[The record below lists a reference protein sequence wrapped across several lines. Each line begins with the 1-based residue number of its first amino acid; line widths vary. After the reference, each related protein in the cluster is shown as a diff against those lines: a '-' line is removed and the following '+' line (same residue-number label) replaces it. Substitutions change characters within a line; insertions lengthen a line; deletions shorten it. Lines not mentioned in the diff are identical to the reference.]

1 MSEQDQDHSRQ
12 TTNDDAHDGQDIDFN
27 AETEGTGLQDDFG
40 ILSAFL
46 AASSH
51 GDNPNAAITS
61 NDGRVSISIGQL
73 LSYLARRSGGSGEQ
87 IVSLGEDDEDAD
99 YVPDEDDDYEPEDYD
114 EEDDNEEYTGWGH
127 RHFNE
132 VGHFFPTVTEPETAG
147 LKLLYSG
154 EFGPPPSGP
163 VTNIEQEIQ
172 KTQSRRA
179 TKRAQRSLEPTP
191 KVETNQYPAHYTTY
205 RLPMSPI
212 RGPFAPRNYRVEAGR
227 GLVPNSSGAIVALYD
242 DKVYSGQFSLDA
254 NIYYSCTQ
262 GHDIWVYDANSTG
275 DKTTH
280 PQTGHQSRMNVLNRV
295 KGIYGNWTVTDSHL
309 SPDNER
315 LIYSSISPVVH
326 LTKLHE
332 PNAQHISLDFS
343 SPGPYGRN
351 RRVFGIYE
359 DSFGI
364 WTCRFSADG
373 KEVVACG
380 SHQIFVWDLAAHK
393 RIVNISAHKHDVN
406 SCCWADTA
414 SGNVLISGSDDT
426 MIKVWDRR
434 SLSSNRP
441 SGVLPGHTEGVTSV
455 SAKGD
460 GRYIISNGKDH
471 ALRLWDLRMMRED
484 EEVVYG
490 RYGQSDYDYRYG
502 SYKKPKR
509 LAHPQ
514 DCSVMTYR
522 GHSVFR
528 TLIRCHFSPAETT
541 GQAYIYSGSTDGKVY
556 IWSLD
561 GRIVQTLDRTQTLPI
576 TFDPREPDLPL
587 RPTAHRSRHND
598 MTIRDCSW
606 HPREP
611 ALLSCY
617 WHRDESS
624 SIGRHEWKS
633 LGKRGLTL
641 EDVVEKEQQ
650 EATEQW
656 ARTNIFATN

>member
-1 MSEQDQDHSRQ
+1 MNEQ
-12 TTNDDAHDGQDIDFN
+12 GQDSSRRTPSENDEDGPEVEFST
-27 AETEGTGLQDDFG
+27 ATEGANLRDDIG
-40 ILSAFL
+40 ILSALL
-46 AASSH
+46 AASSGSDAH
-51 GDNPNAAITS
+51 GVHHS
-61 NDGRVSISIGQL
+61 GDGRMSISVSQL
-73 LSYLARRSGGSGEQ
+73 LSFLTGGSGGG
-87 IVSLGEDDEDAD
+87 S
-99 YVPDEDDDYEPEDYD
+99 
-114 EEDDNEEYTGWGH
+114 
-127 RHFNE
+127 R
-132 VGHFFPTVTEPETAG
+132 AG
-147 LKLLYSG
+147 LRLLYSG
-154 EFGPPPSGP
+154 EFGPPPPGP
-163 VTNIEQEIQ
+163 VTNVEQEEN
-172 KTQSRRA
+172 KPQSKRATRRA
-179 TKRAQRSLEPTP
+179 RRSLDPTP
-191 KVETNQYPAHYTTY
+191 KIEVNQYPAHHTTY
-205 RLPMSPI
+205 RLPPARI
-212 RGPFAPRNYRVEAGR
+212 RSPFAPRNYRMEAAR
-227 GLVPNSSGAIVALYD
+227 GLIPNSSGAVVALYE

-275 DKTTH
+275 DITTH
-280 PQTGHQSRMNVLNRV
+280 PQTGHKSRMQVLNRV
-295 KGIYGNWTVTDSHL
+295 KGVYGNWTVTDSHL

-343 SPGPYGRN
+343 SSSHGRN
-351 RRVFGIYE
+351 RRLLGFYE

-393 RIVNISAHKHDVN
+393 RVVSVPAHKHDVN

-414 SGNVLISGSDDT
+414 SGNVLVSGSDDT

-484 EEVVYG
+484 EDVTYG
-490 RYGQSDYDYRYG
+490 RFGQMGYDYRYG
-502 SYKKPKR
+502 NYKKPKR
-509 LAHPQ
+509 HAHPQ

-541 GQAYIYSGSTDGKVY
+541 GQAYVYSGSTDGKVY

-587 RPTAHRSRHND
+587 RPTAQRSRHND
-598 MTIRDCSW
+598 MIIRDCSW

-611 ALLSCY
+611 TLLSCY

-624 SIGRHEWKS
+624 TIGRHEWKS
-633 LGKRGLTL
+633 LGKRGMTL
-641 EDVVEKEQQ
+641 EDVVEKERQ

-656 ARTNIFATN
+656 ARTNFFAAS

>member
-1 MSEQDQDHSRQ
+1 MSEDQNHSRRPAG
-12 TTNDDAHDGQDIDFN
+12 DDANDGQE
-27 AETEGTGLQDDFG
+27 AEFDARTEGTNLRDDFG

-51 GDNPNAAITS
+51 GDGS
-61 NDGRVSISIGQL
+61 NTTVQSSDGRVSISIGQL
-73 LSYLARRSGGSGEQ
+73 LSYLARSGGNSGGQ
-87 IVSLGEDDEDAD
+87 PVLGDDEEDGD
-99 YVPDEDDDYEPEDYD
+99 YVPEDDDDDDEYD
-114 EEDDNEEYTGWGH
+114 DDDDDDNDEYIGWG
-127 RHFNE
+127 RRTFND
-132 VGHFFPTVTEPETAG
+132 VGNFFETATEPQAAG

-154 EFGPPPSGP
+154 EFGPPPPGP
-163 VTNIEQEIQ
+163 VTRIEQEDQ
-172 KTQSRRA
+172 RPQSKRASRRA
-179 TKRAQRSLEPTP
+179 RRSLEPTP
-191 KVETNQYPAHYTTY
+191 RLEANQYPAHHTNY
-205 RLPMSPI
+205 RLPTSPI
-212 RGPFAPRNYRVEAGR
+212 RGAFAPRYYRMESAR
-227 GLVPNSSGAIVALYD
+227 GLVPNSPGAIVAQYD
-242 DKVYSGQFSLDA
+242 DKVYSGQFSFDA
-254 NIYYSCTQ
+254 SIYYSCTQ

-275 DKTTH
+275 DIVTH
-280 PQTGHQSRMNVLNRV
+280 PQTGHRSRMNVLNRV

-332 PNAQHISLDFS
+332 PNAQHVSLDFS
-343 SPGPYGRN
+343 SSRGRN
-351 RRVFGIYE
+351 RRLLSLYE

-393 RIVNISAHKHDVN
+393 RIVDIPAHKHDVN

-441 SGVLPGHTEGVTSV
+441 SGVLPGHTEGITNV

-484 EEVVYG
+484 EEVTYG
-490 RYGQSDYDYRYG
+490 RYGQQGYDYRYG
-502 SYKKPKR
+502 NYKKPKR
-509 LAHPQ
+509 DAHPQ

-541 GQAYIYSGSTDGKVY
+541 GQAYVYSGSTDGKVY

-576 TFDPREPDLPL
+576 NFDPREPDLPP
-587 RPTAHRSRHND
+587 RSMHRSRHND
-598 MTIRDCSW
+598 MIIRDCSW

-611 ALLSCY
+611 VLLSCY

-624 SIGRHEWKS
+624 SIGRHEWKT

>member
-1 MSEQDQDHSRQ
+1 MSEQGQDGSRRMR
-12 TTNDDAHDGQDIDFN
+12 NDDVDDDYEIESGNAAEGANLRDDI
-27 AETEGTGLQDDFG
+27 G
-40 ILSAFL
+40 ILSALL
-46 AASSH
+46 AASSRGDTH
-51 GDNPNAAITS
+51 GTYQL
-61 NDGRVSISIGQL
+61 NDGRIPISVGQL
-73 LSYLARRSGGSGEQ
+73 LSFLAGRGGSGGGTRDQ
-87 IVSLGEDDEDAD
+87 MISLEDDEEDED
-99 YVPDEDDDYEPEDYD
+99 YIPEDDDDDDDYED
-114 EEDDNEEYTGWGH
+114 EEDNEDYMGWGH
-127 RHFNE
+127 RNFNE
-132 VGHFFPTVTEPETAG
+132 VGHFFPTITEPQTAG
-147 LKLLYSG
+147 LRLLYSG
-154 EFGPPPSGP
+154 EFGPPPSGS
-163 VTNIEQEIQ
+163 VNNIEQEENRP
-172 KTQSRRA
+172 QSKRATRRA
-179 TKRAQRSLEPTP
+179 RRSLDPTP
-191 KVETNQYPAHYTTY
+191 KIEVNQYPAHHTTY
-205 RLPMSPI
+205 RLPLTPI
-212 RGPFAPRNYRVEAGR
+212 RSPFAPHNYRIETAR

-254 NIYYSCTQ
+254 NVYYSCTQ

-275 DKTTH
+275 NIVTH
-280 PQTGHQSRMNVLNRV
+280 PQTGHKSRMEVLNRV

-326 LTKLHE
+326 MTKLHE
-332 PNAQHISLDFS
+332 PNAPHVSLDFS
-343 SPGPYGRN
+343 NSSQGRN
-351 RRVFGIYE
+351 RRLLGFYD

-380 SHQIFVWDLAAHK
+380 SQQIFVWDLAAHK
-393 RIVNISAHKHDVN
+393 RVVSVPAHKQDVN

-441 SGVLPGHTEGVTSV
+441 SGVLPGHTEGITSV

-471 ALRLWDLRMMRED
+471 ALRLWDLRMMRENED
-484 EEVVYG
+484 VTYG
-490 RYGQSDYDYRYG
+490 RYGQIGYDYRYG
-502 SYKKPKR
+502 NYRKPR
-509 LAHPQ
+509 RHAHPQ

-528 TLIRCHFSPAETT
+528 TLIRCHFSPEETT

-587 RPTAHRSRHND
+587 RPTAQRSRHND
-598 MTIRDCSW
+598 MIIRDCSW

-611 ALLSCY
+611 TLLSCY

-656 ARTNIFATN
+656 ARTNIFATS

>member
-1 MSEQDQDHSRQ
+1 M
-12 TTNDDAHDGQDIDFN
+12 
-27 AETEGTGLQDDFG
+27 
-40 ILSAFL
+40 
-46 AASSH
+46 
-51 GDNPNAAITS
+51 
-61 NDGRVSISIGQL
+61 V
-73 LSYLARRSGGSGEQ
+73 
-87 IVSLGEDDEDAD
+87 LGEDEEDGD
-99 YVPDEDDDYEPEDYD
+99 YVPEEDDDDEYD
-114 EEDDNEEYTGWGH
+114 DDDDDDDDNNEYIGWGH
-127 RHFNE
+127 RNFND
-132 VGHFFPTVTEPETAG
+132 VRNFFEAPTEPQAAG

-154 EFGPPPSGP
+154 EFGPPPPGP
-163 VTNIEQEIQ
+163 VNHMKQEDQ
-172 KTQSRRA
+172 KPQSKRATRRA
-179 TKRAQRSLEPTP
+179 KRSLEPTP
-191 KVETNQYPAHYTTY
+191 RLETNQYPAYHTTY

-212 RGPFAPRNYRVEAGR
+212 RGPFAPRYYRMETAR
-227 GLVPNSSGAIVALYD
+227 GLVPNSPGTIVAQYD

-254 NIYYSCTQ
+254 SIYYSCTQ

-275 DKTTH
+275 DIVTH
-280 PQTGHQSRMNVLNRV
+280 PQTGHHSRMKVLNRV

-343 SPGPYGRN
+343 GSRGQN
-351 RRVFGIYE
+351 RRLFNLYH

-393 RIVNISAHKHDVN
+393 RIVDIPAHKLDVN

-441 SGVLPGHTEGVTSV
+441 SGVLPGHTEGITNV

-484 EEVVYG
+484 EEVTYG
-490 RYGQSDYDYRYG
+490 RYGHPGYDYRYG
-502 SYKKPKR
+502 NYRKPKR
-509 LAHPQ
+509 DAHPQ

-522 GHSVFR
+522 GHSVFQ

-561 GRIVQTLDRTQTLPI
+561 GRIVQTLDRTETLSI
-576 TFDPREPDLPL
+576 NFDPREPDLPA
-587 RPTAHRSRHND
+587 RSTHRSRHND
-598 MTIRDCSW
+598 MIIRDCSW

-611 ALLSCY
+611 VLLSCY
-617 WHRDESS
+617 WHRGESS
-624 SIGRHEWKS
+624 SIGRHEWKT

-641 EDVVEKEQQ
+641 EDVVDKEQQ

-656 ARTNIFATN
+656 ARTNIFATT

>member
-1 MSEQDQDHSRQ
+1 MSEQDRGHSSHPIDDD
-12 TTNDDAHDGQDIDFN
+12 TNDHQSG
-27 AETEGTGLQDDFG
+27 AEDTNLRDDFG

-51 GDNPNAAITS
+51 GDTANSTIMS
-61 NDGRVSISIGQL
+61 SDGRTPISIGQL
-73 LSYLARRSGGSGEQ
+73 LSYLATSSGGGSRAQ
-87 IVSLGEDDEDAD
+87 MVSIGDDDDDDVD
-99 YVPDEDDDYEPEDYD
+99 YVPEEDDDYD
-114 EEDDNEEYTGWGH
+114 EEDEEEDDDDDYMGWGH
-127 RHFNE
+127 RNFNE
-132 VGHFFPTVTEPETAG
+132 VSHYFPPVIEPQTAG

-154 EFGPPPSGP
+154 EFGPPPPGP
-163 VTNIEQEIQ
+163 VTNIEQGGQGSQ
-172 KTQSRRA
+172 KPQSRRA
-179 TKRAQRSLEPTP
+179 FRRAQRSLEPTP
-191 KVETNQYPAHYTTY
+191 KAEANQYPAHYTTY
-205 RLPMSPI
+205 RLPVSPI
-212 RGPFAPRNYRVEAGR
+212 RSPFTPRNYRMETAR
-227 GLVPNSSGAIVALYD
+227 GLVPNSPGAIVAQYD

-254 NIYYSCTQ
+254 SIYYSCTQ

-275 DKTTH
+275 DITTH
-280 PQTGHQSRMNVLNRV
+280 PQTGHSSRMSVLNRV

-332 PNAQHISLDFS
+332 PNAPHISLDFS
-343 SPGPYGRN
+343 NSVHGGRRFYG
-351 RRVFGIYE
+351 FYE

-380 SHQIFVWDLAAHK
+380 SQQIFVWDLAAHK
-393 RIVNISAHKHDVN
+393 RIVDIRAHKNDVN

-441 SGVLPGHTEGVTSV
+441 SGVLPGHTEGITSV

-484 EEVVYG
+484 EEVKYTS
-490 RYGQSDYDYRYG
+490 YGQRGYDYRYG
-502 SYKKPKR
+502 SYRKPKWS
-509 LAHPQ
+509 AHEQ

-561 GRIVQTLDRTQTLPI
+561 GRIVQTLDRNQTLP
-576 TFDPREPDLPL
+576 TTYDPREPDLPL
-587 RPTAHRSRHND
+587 RPNAHRSRYND
-598 MTIRDCSW
+598 MIIRDCSW

-624 SIGRHEWKS
+624 SIARHEWKS

-641 EDVVEKEQQ
+641 EDVVDKERQ

-656 ARTNIFATN
+656 ARTNIFASP

>member
-1 MSEQDQDHSRQ
+1 MSEQGQDGSRRMQ
-12 TTNDDAHDGQDIDFN
+12 NDDVDDDYEIESGNAAEGANLRDDI
-27 AETEGTGLQDDFG
+27 G
-40 ILSAFL
+40 ILSALL
-46 AASSH
+46 AASSRGDTH
-51 GDNPNAAITS
+51 GTYQL
-61 NDGRVSISIGQL
+61 NDGRIPISVGQL
-73 LSYLARRSGGSGEQ
+73 LSFLAGRGGSGGGTRDQ
-87 IVSLGEDDEDAD
+87 MISLEDDEEDED
-99 YVPDEDDDYEPEDYD
+99 YIPEDDDDDDDYED
-114 EEDDNEEYTGWGH
+114 EEDNEDYMGWGH
-127 RHFNE
+127 RNFNE
-132 VGHFFPTVTEPETAG
+132 VGHFFPTITEPQTAG
-147 LKLLYSG
+147 LRLLYSG
-154 EFGPPPSGP
+154 EFGPPPSGS
-163 VTNIEQEIQ
+163 VNNIEQEENRP
-172 KTQSRRA
+172 QSKRATRRA
-179 TKRAQRSLEPTP
+179 RRSLDPTP
-191 KVETNQYPAHYTTY
+191 KIEVNQYPAHHTTY
-205 RLPMSPI
+205 RLPLTPI
-212 RGPFAPRNYRVEAGR
+212 RSPFAPLNYRIETAR

-254 NIYYSCTQ
+254 NVYYSCTQ

-275 DKTTH
+275 NIVTH
-280 PQTGHQSRMNVLNRV
+280 PQTGHKSRMEVLNRV

-326 LTKLHE
+326 DKTPRAQCSTCVPRFQQLLSGTK
-332 PNAQHISLDFS
+332 
-343 SPGPYGRN
+343 
-351 RRVFGIYE
+351 RRLLGFYD

-380 SHQIFVWDLAAHK
+380 SQQIFCVPAHK
-393 RIVNISAHKHDVN
+393 QDVN

-441 SGVLPGHTEGVTSV
+441 SGVLQGIPKVSQACQPKAMAVTLYQTEKTTHSDLGPTNDARNEDVT
-455 SAKGD
+455 
-460 GRYIISNGKDH
+460 
-471 ALRLWDLRMMRED
+471 
-484 EEVVYG
+484 YG
-490 RYGQSDYDYRYG
+490 RYGQIGYDYRYG
-502 SYKKPKR
+502 NYRKPR
-509 LAHPQ
+509 RHAHPQ

-528 TLIRCHFSPAETT
+528 TLIRCHFSPEETT

-556 IWSLD
+556 VHLVFGW
-561 GRIVQTLDRTQTLPI
+561 TNRTDARPYQTLPI

-587 RPTAHRSRHND
+587 RPTAQ
-598 MTIRDCSW
+598 
-606 HPREP
+606 
-611 ALLSCY
+611 
-617 WHRDESS
+617 S

-656 ARTNIFATN
+656 ARTNILRHPDVLEPGFGAALLDVF

>member
-1 MSEQDQDHSRQ
+1 MSEEDQDFSRH
-12 TTNDDAHDGQDIDFN
+12 TPDYSANDDQVVVVDTESN
-27 AETEGTGLQDDFG
+27 EGTSLQDNFG
-40 ILSAFL
+40 ILSEAFL
-46 AASSH
+46 AAASH
-51 GDNPNAAITS
+51 GENSNAAITS
-61 NDGRVSISIGQL
+61 SDGRVSISIGQL
-73 LSYLARRSGGSGEQ
+73 LNYLSRHGGGSGDQ
-87 IVSLGEDDEDAD
+87 MLNPGDDEEDAD
-99 YVPDEDDDYEPEDYD
+99 YIPEDDDDDDDDYD
-114 EEDDNEEYTGWGH
+114 DDDDNDDYVGWGH
-127 RHFNE
+127 RNFNE

-154 EFGPPPSGP
+154 EFGPPPPGP
-163 VTNIEQEIQ
+163 VTNIEQDDQ
-172 KTQSRRA
+172 KPQSRRA
-179 TKRAQRSLEPTP
+179 SRRARRSLEPTP
-191 KVETNQYPAHYTTY
+191 KVETNQYPAHYTNY
-205 RLPMSPI
+205 RLPMSPL
-212 RGPFAPRNYRVEAGR
+212 RSPFAPRNYRTETAR
-227 GLVPNSSGAIVALYD
+227 GLIPNSPGAIVALYD

-254 NIYYSCTQ
+254 SIYYSCTQ
-262 GHDIWVYDANSTG
+262 THDIWVYDANSTG
-275 DKTTH
+275 NKIVH

-295 KGIYGNWTVTDSHL
+295 KGVYGNWTVTDSHL

-315 LIYSSISPVVH
+315 LVYSSISPVVH

-332 PNAQHISLDFS
+332 PNAQHIALDFS
-343 SPGPYGRN
+343 SPGRN
-351 RRVFGIYE
+351 RRTFGIYD

-373 KEVVACG
+373 NEVVACG
-380 SHQIFVWDLAAHK
+380 SHQIFVWDLAANR

-441 SGVLPGHTEGVTSV
+441 SGVLPGHTEGITSV

-484 EEVVYG
+484 EEVSYG
-490 RYGQSDYDYRYG
+490 RYGQPTYDYRYG
-502 SYKKPKR
+502 NYRKPKR

-514 DCSVMTYR
+514 DCSVMTYH

-541 GQAYIYSGSTDGKVY
+541 GQAYVYSGSTDGKVY

-561 GRIVQTLDRTQTLPI
+561 GRIAQTLDRTQSLPI
-576 TFDPREPDLPL
+576 TFDPREPDLPM
-587 RPTAHRSRHND
+587 RPPAHRSRHND

-624 SIGRHEWKS
+624 SVARHEWKS

-641 EDVVEKEQQ
+641 EDVVEKERQ

-656 ARTNIFATN
+656 ARTNLFATT